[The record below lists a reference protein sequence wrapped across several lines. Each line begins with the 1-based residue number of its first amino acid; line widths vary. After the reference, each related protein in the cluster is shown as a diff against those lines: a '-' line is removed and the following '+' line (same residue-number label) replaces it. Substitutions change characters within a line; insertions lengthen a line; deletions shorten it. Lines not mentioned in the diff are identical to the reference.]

1 MRPGDEAHAFTRGL
15 ALAHL
20 DTALRLC
27 DLAAGILATGPRTCW
42 RPGTSTATNGWA
54 MIRALTDDDYAGWL
68 PLWRGYLRFYRGE
81 VSDEVTR
88 QTFRRLSGGLDGMTG
103 LVAEDPAGGLIGLA
117 HLVFHPSTWAASAYC
132 YLEDLYV
139 VPQARGSGVSRQLLD
154 AVYAEADRRGAVR
167 TYWET
172 QEYNGA
178 ARSLYDLVAHR
189 TSFVVYER

>member
-1 MRPGDEAHAFTRGL
+1 MGGMMIRGL
-15 ALAHL
+15 
-20 DTALRLC
+20 R
-27 DLAAGILATGPRTCW
+27 AA
-42 RPGTSTATNGWA
+42 
-54 MIRALTDDDYAGWL
+54 DYDAWL
-68 PLWRGYLRFYRGE
+68 PLWQAYLRFYRGE

-88 QTFRRLSGGLDGMTG
+88 ETFRRLAAGLDGMTG
-103 LVAEDPAGGLIGLA
+103 LVAEDPSGEGGGLAGLA
-117 HLVFHPSTWAASAYC
+117 HLVFHPSTWASQPYC

-139 VPQARGSGVSRQLLD
+139 APSARGSGLSRQLID

-189 TSFVVYER
+189 SSFVVYER